1 MGISRNILA
10 ISWAYLWH
18 IAGIFYAYLGQ
29 VMHDICSK
37 DGWDMAKTW
46 PRYAHDMPKI
56 CQKYGQG
63 RVKICPRYAHKMAKI
78 CPRYAQDICPRY
90 KRQGWNLRKSG
101 AKWPPEFW
109 SWGNMSPLKDWG
121 KMSLEHFVLGHFV
134 LWGKMSWGKMSPNL
148 SKAPAS
154 TGNYT
159 TRFWC
164 LLYHHLMRLWKWQKA
179 WCFIGKSKPILSI
192 TNHWPYFRTN
202 SSLLLVK
209 LRKRQVLIEGQ
220 PTNISQPPFQ
230 GIQPKNIF

>member
-1 MGISRNILA
+1 MT
-10 ISWAYLWH
+10 
-18 IAGIFYAYLGQ
+18 YAQKMAEIWPRHGQ
-29 VMHDICSK
+29 DMPMICQRYAK
-37 DGWDMAKTW
+37 NMAKVGQRYAPDMPTRW
-46 PRYAHDMPKI
+46 PRF
-56 CQKYGQG
+56 
-63 RVKICPRYAHKMAKI
+63 
-78 CPRYAQDICPRY
+78 AQDMHKIYARDI
-90 KRQGWNLRKSG
+90 KRQGWYLCKSG

-179 WCFIGKSKPILSI
+179 WCFIGKPKPILSI
-192 TNHWPYFRTN
+192 TNHWLYFRTN